1 MFLNNWN
8 RNKNSQ
14 WAIAQ
19 TTLPTNTPP
28 KTHTHT
34 HTPNTHTHT
43 HKTRIWGGTW
53 GIFKT
58 HQVCNLV
65 GRKEQGHKVDLKQG
79 RVLFNMS
86 NLTSN
91 KYVFSKLVASSS
103 TSLESSPNC

>member
-14 WAIAQ
+14 WAIAE
-19 TTLPTNTPP
+19 TTLPTNTATP
-28 KTHTHT
+28 K
-34 HTPNTHTHT
+34 NTHT